1 MKIKPPADVTDF
13 ERSHGR
19 QSKCATAC
27 RNDCITRIVRPQA
40 RFKIWT
46 QLRRGVIDLVGGK
59 LMGDSIKRYM
69 KFVKPYKW
77 LIALTIVI
85 GIIKFAIPLFMPLL
99 MKIVIDDIIG
109 SSTLTAEEAT
119 RQLVY
124 WVGGTMLLFFV
135 IRPPVEYY
143 RQYYAQYVSNKIL
156 YDIREN
162 LYSHLQKLSLSY
174 YSNTRAGEV
183 ISRVINDVEQTRNF
197 VMIGLMNVW
206 LDLATIV
213 IAIGIMLTMD
223 VPLTIV
229 TLIAFPFYGYS
240 VKHFFGKL
248 RILTRK
254 RSQALANVQS
264 YLHERVSGVSVIKS
278 FALEDVEQ
286 KRFDETNGE
295 FLEKAVDHTR
305 WNAKAFAVVNT
316 ITDVAPLLVLFY
328 AGYQVINGSLSIGTM
343 VAFIAFIERVYSPL
357 RRLVNSSTSL
367 TQSFASMDR
376 VFELMEEKYDIVDKE
391 SAKALPP
398 IEGKVEFDHVS
409 FAYEEGGETVLKDIN
424 FTVKPGETI
433 AFVGMSGGGK
443 STIVGLIPRFY
454 DVKDGAIRIDGHDL
468 RDLKVKS
475 LRDQI
480 GIVMQ
485 DSILFSDSVKSNI
498 LMGKPEAT
506 DEEVIAAAIAA
517 NAHDFINELPEG
529 YDTTVGERGV
539 KLSGGQKQRI
549 AIARVFLKNPPLLIL
564 DEATSALDL
573 ESESL
578 IQDSLEILANERTT
592 LIVAHR
598 LSTITHAD
606 KIFVI
611 DAGEVKEMGTHD
623 ELMKKEGIYFGLF
636 QVQQV

>member
-1 MKIKPPADVTDF
+1 MIIF
-13 ERSHGR
+13 
-19 QSKCATAC
+19 
-27 RNDCITRIVRPQA
+27 
-40 RFKIWT
+40 
-46 QLRRGVIDLVGGK
+46 
-59 LMGDSIKRYM
+59 
-69 KFVKPYKW
+69 
-77 LIALTIVI
+77 TILI
-85 GIIKFAIPLFMPLL
+85 GIVKFAIPLFMPLL

-109 SSTLTAEEAT
+109 SDILTAEEAT
-119 RQLVY
+119 RQLFY
-124 WVGGTMLLFFV
+124 WLGGTMLVFFL

-143 RQYYAQYVSNKIL
+143 RQFYAQYVSNKIL

-174 YSNTRAGEV
+174 YSNTRAGEI

-213 IAIGIMLTMD
+213 IAITIMLTMD
-223 VPLTIV
+223 IPLTIV

-240 VKHFFGKL
+240 VMHFFGKL

-254 RSQALANVQS
+254 RSQALADVQS

-278 FALEDVEQ
+278 FALEEIEQ
-286 KRFDETNGE
+286 ERFDKTNDN
-295 FLEKAVDHTR
+295 FLEKAIDHTR

-316 ITDVAPLLVLFY
+316 ITDVAPLLVLTY
-328 AGYQVINGSLSIGTM
+328 AGYQVINGSLTVGTM

-376 VFELMEEKYDIVDKE
+376 VFELMEEKYDITDKE
-391 SAKALPP
+391 DAVTLPP
-398 IEGKVEFDHVS
+398 MTGEVEFDNVNFS
-409 FAYEEGGETVLKDIN
+409 YEEEGEMVLKGIDFKVNPGETV
-424 FTVKPGETI
+424 

-454 DVKDGAIRIDGHDL
+454 DVTGGAVRIDGYDI
-468 RDLKVKS
+468 RDIKVKS

-485 DSILFSDSVKSNI
+485 DTILFSDSVKSNI
-498 LMGKPEAT
+498 LMGKPDAS

-517 NAHDFINELPEG
+517 NAHDFIKELPEG
-529 YDTTVGERGV
+529 YDTRVGERGV
-539 KLSGGQKQRI
+539 KLSGGQKQRV

-573 ESESL
+573 ESEAL

-606 KIFVI
+606 KIFVV
-611 DAGEVKEMGTHD
+611 DSGEVKEMGTHD
-623 ELMKKEGIYFGLF
+623 ELMILEGIYHGLF
-636 QVQQV
+636 QVQQI